1 MVRNEE
7 KIIRRCVE
15 AVEGVVDAYC
25 VVDTGSADKTC
36 DIVREFLASH
46 TGRLCETEWKNF
58 GHNRTQSFQ
67 LAQAYVRDELGWD
80 LRDTYGL
87 LLDGDMVFHAG
98 SLRDQT
104 LTETGYTIVQRN
116 GNLEYPNCRLVRMDY
131 EWTCRGVTHEYWDG
145 PTQALPAS
153 VCYIEDR
160 NDGGCKSDKF
170 VRDAQLL
177 EQGLSDEPTNARY
190 MFYLGQTYHALGLYD
205 DSIAMYKKRIRAGGW
220 VEEVWYSHYMIGQCH
235 HGVKN
240 MPKFE
245 EWMLRAHAFRPS
257 RAEPIYKLAKHFRE
271 VGEHYKAY
279 HYVRMGKKI
288 PASKD
293 SLFIEKDVYDH
304 LFDYET
310 TILHYYVSPDR
321 TAGLGECVK
330 YLMNRPNQCVFSN
343 LQFYVKPVGPG
354 TRVQL
359 PRNLFGSDY
368 HPSSVC
374 VYMKDDKLQANVRY
388 VNYRM
393 TPDRNAY
400 EMSLNGEYSGKH
412 AVRTLN
418 AHWDIDGTT
427 ANPDVYVCKKSDRVF
442 LVRVSGGSYWWEP
455 LESLIELDLLDTRR
469 YAYTI
474 VYNYDRQA
482 MLNVADEQTG
492 INVIRQEVNPW
503 AFGHH
508 PDWVRDHQVEPS
520 ENVVPMND
528 DIGLP
533 RRDSHIVG
541 LEDVRVFEKSDGLY
555 FTATT
560 LEYSPRNRIIY
571 GKYVPEQQT
580 YSDCVVLESPLG
592 PDTPCEKNWLGVP
605 FTNDMIYRW
614 HPLEV
619 GSVNEK
625 TLDIHTRHSMP
636 PFFSH
641 VRGSAPPFRVNNEL
655 WTLVHFVEYSAP
667 RKYYHLFMVLE
678 AGTYKPLRMSLPF
691 VFAEPAIEYCLGA
704 CWTPA
709 GIYCVYSSVDDNP
722 AETTIDVD
730 KLTWLKL

>member
-1 MVRNEE
+1 MRIVLILMVRNEE
-7 KIIRRCVE
+7 KIIRRCME
-15 AVEGVVDAYC
+15 AVEGVANAYC
-25 VVDTGSADKTC
+25 VVDTGSADKTRE
-36 DIVREFLASH
+36 IAREFLASH

-58 GHNRTQSFQ
+58 GHNRSESFQ

-98 SLRDQT
+98 SLRDQK

-131 EWTCRGVTHEYWDG
+131 GWTCRGVTHEYWDG

-153 VCYIEDR
+153 VCFIDDR

-177 EQGLSDEPTNARY
+177 EQGLSDEPANARY
-190 MFYLGQTYHALGLYD
+190 MFYLGQTYHALGLYK

-235 HGVKN
+235 YALKN

-271 VGEHYKAY
+271 VGQHYKAY
-279 HYVRMGKKI
+279 HYVLLGKKI
-288 PASKD
+288 AASSD

-310 TILHYYVSPDR
+310 TILYYYVSPDR

-330 YLMNRPNQCVFSN
+330 YLMNHPNQCVFSN

-359 PRNLFGSDY
+359 PRDLFGTDY

-374 VYMKDDKLQANVRY
+374 AYMKDDKLHANVRY

-418 AHWDIDGTT
+418 AHWDIE
-427 ANPDVYVCKKSDRVF
+427 SDK
-442 LVRVSGGSYWWEP
+442 
-455 LESLIELDLLDTRR
+455 I
-469 YAYTI
+469 
-474 VYNYDRQA
+474 
-482 MLNVADEQTG
+482 
-492 INVIRQEVNPW
+492 
-503 AFGHH
+503 
-508 PDWVRDHQVEPS
+508 
-520 ENVVPMND
+520 VPMND
-528 DIGLP
+528 DIGIP
-533 RRDSHIVG
+533 RRETHIVG

-555 FTATT
+555 FTATA
-560 LEYSPRNRIIY
+560 LEYSPRHRIVY
-571 GKYVPEQQT
+571 GKYVPEWQT
-580 YSDCVVLESPLG
+580 YSECVVLESPLG

-625 TLDIHTRHSMP
+625 TLDIHTRHPMP

-667 RKYYHLFMVLE
+667 RKYYHLFVVLE
-678 AGTYKPLRMSLPF
+678 AGTYKPVRMTLPF
-691 VFAEPAIEYCLGA
+691 VFAEPGIEYCLGA

-722 AETTIDVD
+722 SQTTIRPD